1 MEVDVEMDW
10 RGIGVVE
17 GMGKMGVEMK
27 VGDDNGDDD
36 DDDDDNED
44 DDADVSLDNNEMD
57 GVFEC

>member
-1 MEVDVEMDW
+1 
-10 RGIGVVE
+10 
-17 GMGKMGVEMK
+17 MGKMGVEMK
-27 VGDDNGDDD
+27 VGDDNGDDDDD